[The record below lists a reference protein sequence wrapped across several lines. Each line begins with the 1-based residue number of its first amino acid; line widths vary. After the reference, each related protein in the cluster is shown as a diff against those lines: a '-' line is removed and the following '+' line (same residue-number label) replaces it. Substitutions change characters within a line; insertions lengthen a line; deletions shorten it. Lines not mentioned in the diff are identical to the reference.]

1 MKRVA
6 IAAAGTAL
14 LVASLITVTQLGEL
28 PRGAAPAAETTPA
41 RHQAVDPEAL
51 PAPKGKTVLRVTGA
65 VRGNS
70 GPRTTKVDFA
80 TLDRLARERVTVHEP
95 FVRRDVAFTGIRVR
109 TLLQS
114 AGVDATARRLYMH
127 ALDDYHVDLS
137 VADLADDAILATR
150 ENGRRIPLAAGGP
163 IRLVFTS
170 ESKLARNTD
179 NWIWSI
185 DSIRASR

>member
-6 IAAAGTAL
+6 LAAAGTSL
-14 LVASLITVTQLGEL
+14 LVASLITVTQLGGS
-28 PRGAAPAAETTPA
+28 PRAATPGAKTAPTRQQAA
-41 RHQAVDPEAL
+41 VPEAL

-70 GPRTTKVDFA
+70 GPHTTKVDFA

-95 FVRRDVAFTGIRVR
+95 FLKRDIAFTGIRMG

-114 AGVDATARRLYMH
+114 AGVDASARRLYMH
-127 ALDDYHVDLS
+127 ALDDYHVDLP
-137 VADLADDAILATR
+137 VADLTDGALLATR

-163 IRLVFTS
+163 IRLVFTG
-170 ESKLARNTD
+170 ETKLARNTD